1 MRKFSTSLLVILV
14 SSIFM
19 LNGQD
24 AVMKEDNHL
33 CLQCHSQ
40 QTFTMFN
47 DWTNAEERR
56 LMNPY
61 HIIDTTLFLSGVHK
75 TFSCIDCHSMDY
87 ETYPHMRELKL
98 EPMATCIDCHGG
110 DPMYEKFQF
119 DRIDE
124 EFQKSVHFE
133 KGGDH
138 FTCNKCH
145 NQHYY
150 RTIARTSTL
159 VSDIVSADNQ
169 MCLSCHTD
177 AARYRLTSI
186 HEFPVFTE
194 VHSWLPNH
202 ELHFRSVRCIDCHTE
217 IENDLIVSHNILA
230 KEHAV
235 KNCSECHSGSSRLQA
250 TLYRYEN
257 IQLRQAHGAF
267 ASILLDQPYI
277 IGANQVPLFKYLSV
291 GLLIATILGVAI
303 HATVRIITKK

>member
-1 MRKFSTSLLVILV
+1 MKQLILSFLLILIYSV
-14 SSIFM
+14 SA
-19 LNGQD
+19 LNAQD
-24 AVMKEDNHL
+24 AIMREDNHH
-33 CLQCHSQ
+33 CLDCHSR

-47 DWTNAEERR
+47 DWTNNEERR

-61 HIIDTTLFLSGVHK
+61 HIIDTMLYLGGVHK

-87 ETYPHMRELKL
+87 ETYPHLRELKL

-110 DPMYEKFQF
+110 DPTYEHYQF

-133 KGGDH
+133 KGGEH

-150 RTIARTSTL
+150 KTIARTSTN

-177 AARYRLTSI
+177 AARYRQTTV
-186 HEFPVFTE
+186 HEFPVFRE

-202 ELHFRSVRCIDCHTE
+202 ELHFRSVRCIDCHTAV
-217 IENDLIVSHNILA
+217 ENDLMISHNILS

-235 KNCSECHSGSSRLQA
+235 KNCSECHSANSCCRP
-250 TLYRYEN
+250 LYTDMKIFRCEKNKGYLPLFYLYN
-257 IQLRQAHGAF
+257 P
-267 ASILLDQPYI
+267 ILLGQTRF
-277 IGANQVPLFKYLSV
+277 LFLNF
-291 GLLIATILGVAI
+291 
-303 HATVRIITKK
+303 